1 MNKDALINK
10 IAHTTGC
17 SRKEVLDTLKYFG
30 MLPGANKQANK
41 QSYGK

>member
-17 SRKEVLDTLKYFG
+17 SRKEVLDTLKAFG

-41 QSYGK
+41 KKL

>member
-17 SRKEVLDTLKYFG
+17 SRKEVLATLKQFG
-30 MLPGANKQANK
+30 ML
-41 QSYGK
+41 SGKVIPQTKKSS